1 MNDRADMY
9 PQLALLIDGEWL
21 PAGARGSQPVI
32 DPATQQPLGTL
43 PHATI
48 EDLDRAL
55 AAAQKGFRAWRAMS
69 AFDRYHI
76 IRKAADLVRQRK
88 DHIARILTQ
97 EQGKIAA
104 EAQIEVAVSAD
115 IFDWYAEEGR
125 RAYGRIIPGRTAGVR
140 QMVIQEPVGPVAAF
154 TPWNF
159 PALTPARKIGG
170 ALAAGCSIIIKPA
183 EETPGTCIELAR
195 AFQDAG
201 LPAGV
206 LNLVFG
212 VPGQISEH
220 LIKSPIIRKISFT
233 GSVPV
238 GKHLAMLAA
247 QHMKR
252 ATMELGGHSP
262 VIVTEDVDA
271 EKIAEIAARGKFRN
285 AGQICVSP
293 TRFFVHESIAERF
306 AKRFSEV
313 AGALTPGN
321 GLDPKTGMGPLA
333 NPRRVEAMESF
344 VADARD
350 RGGKITTGGT
360 RSGKEGFFFKPTVVT
375 GLTDDARLMR
385 EEPFGPVAPIVAF
398 KTLDEVVARANS
410 LPFGLAAYAFTNS
423 TRTAG
428 ILSDALEAGMVGIN
442 TLAISTPETPFGGV
456 KDSGYGQE
464 GGIEGLEAYTVKKF
478 VAQM

>member
-21 PAGARGSQPVI
+21 PAGSRASQPVI
-32 DPATQQPLGTL
+32 DPATKRILGTL
-43 PHATI
+43 PHASA

-69 AFDRYHI
+69 AFDRYQI
-76 IRKAADLVRQRK
+76 IRKAADLIRQRK
-88 DHIARILTQ
+88 DAIARILTQ
-97 EQGKIAA
+97 EQGKISV

-125 RAYGRIIPGRTAGVR
+125 RAYGRIVPGRTAGLR

-170 ALAAGCSIIIKPA
+170 ALAGGCSLIIKPA

-212 VPGQISEH
+212 VPSQISEH

-238 GKHLAMLAA
+238 GKHLAVLAA

-262 VIVTEDVDA
+262 VIVTEDVDP
-271 EKIAEIAARGKFRN
+271 EKTAEIAARGKFRN

-313 AGALTPGN
+313 AAALTPGN
-321 GLDPKTGMGPLA
+321 GLDPRSGMGPLA
-333 NPRRVEAMESF
+333 NPRRLEAMEGF

-350 RGGKITTGGT
+350 RGGKITAGGT
-360 RSGKEGFFFKPTVVT
+360 RSGEEGYFFKPTVVT
-375 GLTDDARLMR
+375 GLGDDARLMR
-385 EEPFGPVAPIVAF
+385 EEPFGPVAPIVPF
-398 KTLDEVVARANS
+398 KTLDEVVTRANS

-423 TRTAG
+423 SRTAG
-428 ILSDALEAGMVGIN
+428 ILGDALEAGMVGIN
-442 TLAISTPETPFGGV
+442 TFAISTPETPFGGV

>member
-21 PAGARGSQPVI
+21 PTGSRSSQPVI

-55 AAAQKGFRAWRAMS
+55 AAAQKGFRTWRAMS
-69 AFDRYHI
+69 AFDRYQI

-104 EAQIEVAVSAD
+104 EAQLEVAVSAD

-125 RAYGRIIPGRTAGVR
+125 RAYGRIIPSRTAGVR

-170 ALAAGCSIIIKPA
+170 ALAGGCSIIIKPA

-212 VPGQISEH
+212 VPGQISEY

-238 GKHLAMLAA
+238 GKHLAVLAA

-262 VIVTEDVDA
+262 VIITEDVDP
-271 EKIAEIAARGKFRN
+271 EKTAEIAAKGKFRN

-293 TRFFVHESIAERF
+293 TRFYVHESIAERF

-333 NPRRVEAMESF
+333 NPRRVEAMEGF

-375 GLTDDARLMR
+375 GLGDDARLMR

-398 KTLDEVVARANS
+398 KTLDEVVTRANS
-410 LPFGLAAYAFTNS
+410 LAFGLAAYAFTNS

>member
-1 MNDRADMY
+1 MNDRVDLY

-21 PAGARGSQPVI
+21 PAGSRGSQPVI

-43 PHATI
+43 PHATTQ
-48 EDLDRAL
+48 DLDRAL
-55 AAAQKGFRAWRAMS
+55 AAAQKGFRTWRAMS
-69 AFDRYHI
+69 AFDRYQI

-125 RAYGRIIPGRTAGVR
+125 RAYGRIVPGRTAGLR

-170 ALAAGCSIIIKPA
+170 ALAGGCSLIIKPA
-183 EETPGTCIELAR
+183 EETPATCIELAR

-212 VPGQISEH
+212 VPAQISEY

-262 VIVTEDVDA
+262 VIVTEDVDP
-271 EKIAEIAARGKFRN
+271 EKTAEIAAKGKFRN

-306 AKRFSEV
+306 AKRFAEV

-333 NPRRVEAMESF
+333 NPRRVEAMEGF

-375 GLTDDARLMR
+375 GLDDDARLMR

-398 KTLDEVVARANS
+398 KTLDEAVTRANS

-442 TLAISTPETPFGGV
+442 TFAISTPETPFGGV